1 MDSTT
6 SADWINS
13 GLGTT
18 GTLIGFAVY
27 ILFVVALWKIFTKA
41 GRPGILSIIP
51 IVNVFVVVSIAGFSK
66 WLGLLYLIP
75 IVGFIFGFFVAV
87 RLGRGFGKGAIFS
100 VFLLWIFSAI
110 GLLIVGFD
118 GSRYDRSALDAA

>member
-41 GRPGILSIIP
+41 GRPGILSI
-51 IVNVFVVVSIAGFSK
+51 
-66 WLGLLYLIP
+66 IP